1 MSMTLDAGA
10 AEWIGDNHVAL
21 GTMDG
26 KLFILTLVT
35 DSSETVRSLDLEHVF
50 GIASVRYDTMHL
62 LGVSV
67 NVFDEQVAIVWQVGN
82 LPMDCNR

>member
-21 GTMDG
+21 GTLDG

-35 DSSETVRSLDLEHVF
+35 DSSETVRSLELEHVF
-50 GIASVRYDTMHL
+50 GML
-62 LGVSV
+62 
-67 NVFDEQVAIVWQVGN
+67 
-82 LPMDCNR
+82 C